1 MRTGSSQEADASSV
15 LLTEDSQEKLDTLML
30 MLTEKLSQSI
40 SNQDT
45 KLGLDTALVLNLL
58 KLLIISALH
67 LSNIIKSAMM
77 VMELME
83 PQLLQLAHQSL
94 HQHQLK
100 RPFLSLMRKCLLSM
114 KEPTCMD
121 LVEAE

>member
-1 MRTGSSQEADASSV
+1 M
-15 LLTEDSQEKLDTLML
+15 EDSQERSDTLML

-77 VMELME
+77 VMEPME
-83 PQLLQLAHQSL
+83 LALNQNKL
-94 HQHQLK
+94 V
-100 RPFLSLMRKCLLSM
+100 SM
-114 KEPTCMD
+114 KLLIQTIL
-121 LVEAE
+121 LVQGPLYNLDQLYH

>member
-1 MRTGSSQEADASSV
+1 M
-15 LLTEDSQEKLDTLML
+15 EDSQERSDTLML

-45 KLGLDTALVLNLL
+45 KLELDTALVLNLL

-83 PQLLQLAHQSL
+83 PLLLQLTQQSL

-121 LVEAE
+121 RVEAE